1 MIADGGTMA
10 TNTRDLACT
19 TDDVFRVLANGW
31 LYPGWVVG
39 ASRMRD
45 VDASWPAVGAQLHHS
60 FGVWPALLDDRTE
73 VREWEPPHRMV
84 LIARGWPMGEAKVTL
99 RARTTASG
107 CQVRIDEEPAK
118 GPAALIPRFLTTP
131 MLRWRNAET
140 LHRLAY
146 LAEGRAGGDGRASG
160 EVTPPS
166 SS

>member
-1 MIADGGTMA
+1 MA
-10 TNTRDLACT
+10 TNTRDLTCT
-19 TDDVFRVLANGW
+19 TEDVFRVLANGW

-45 VDASWPAVGAQLHHS
+45 VDESWPEVGAQLHHS

-73 VREWEPPHRMV
+73 VQEWDAPHRMV
-84 LIARGWPMGEAKVTL
+84 LTARGWPMGEAKVTL

-107 CQVRIDEEPAK
+107 CQVRIDEEPVK

-146 LAEGRAGGDGRASG
+146 LAEGRAGDDDRSPGG
-160 EVTPPS
+160 VTPPS

>member
-1 MIADGGTMA
+1 MA

-73 VREWEPPHRMV
+73 VREWEPPRRMV

-99 RARTTASG
+99 HARTTASG
-107 CQVRIDEEPAK
+107 CQVRIDEEPVK
-118 GPAALIPRFLTTP
+118 GPAAFIPRFLTTP